1 MTRWSE
7 RFTRYCV
14 CRRQS
19 AAKQQ
24 EGMSIQTVGS
34 TGTTLPT
41 CVFEPRIDVLEKLV
55 SELKTQ
61 IEQIARTQTTDSMER
76 KDDMGRMMQLLELLR
91 VEHATITA
99 TANPLQPRPT
109 LVIPPP
115 PTFTRCGA
123 NEDGASSSSPVDI
136 PCTTVSSTKLP
147 SPTWYPVSAESTAY
161 HDAYSSEEDDHAMDT
176 GTSHMVDA

>member
-14 CRRQS
+14 CRRPS

-24 EGMSIQTVGS
+24 EGMSVQTVGS
-34 TGTTLPT
+34 TGTLPT

-61 IEQIARTQTTDSMER
+61 VEQIARTQTTDSTDR
-76 KDDMGRMMQLLELLR
+76 KEDMGRMMQLLELLR

-123 NEDGASSSSPVDI
+123 NEDWASSSSPVDI
-136 PCTTVSSTKLP
+136 PCTNVSSTKPP
-147 SPTWYPVSAESTAY
+147 SPTWYPVSVESTAY

-176 GTSHMVDA
+176 GASHMVDA